1 MNFLKNL
8 CIAIKLRESK
18 PCQNRANEN
27 PLPVGK
33 YEQGIATL
41 PFFLLFYG
49 IRSLK
54 RRAVPSA
61 VRTSTTA
68 TCMERP
74 VVRITFSL
82 LRIT

>member
-41 PFFLLFYG
+41 PFLFYG

-54 RRAVPSA
+54 RRADSSA
-61 VRTSTTA
+61 VRISTTA